1 MNNILEDG
9 DLDEALSA
17 AHAVAMMLFN
27 LRCRDMCANHF
38 THGTSEQ
45 RKYWFMKE
53 AIKRVTSNKEILL
66 TK

>member
-27 LRCRDMCANHF
+27 LRCRDICANHF

-45 RKYWFMKE
+45 R
-53 AIKRVTSNKEILL
+53 NILVYERL
-66 TK
+66 